1 MAKIGDTIR
10 ILFMEGEPQYEGR
23 EGIIKSIDSLGQLHG
38 TFGGLAVIPE
48 RDAFIVIKQ
57 GDKNDTAR

>member
-1 MAKIGDTIR
+1 MAKIGDRIR

-48 RDAFIVIKQ
+48 KDAFEIIQLK
-57 GDKNDTAR
+57 K

>member
-1 MAKIGDTIR
+1 MAKIGDKIR

-23 EGIIKSIDSLGQLHG
+23 EGIITSIDSLGQLHG

-48 RDAFIVIKQ
+48 K
-57 GDKNDTAR
+57 DTFEIIQLKK